1 MPVMSMVLL
10 ALDAFCIIHAAK
22 TGRFWPWAWVVLFLP
37 GIGAA
42 AYVVMEFIP
51 EWRASVSG
59 QRAAGNIQK
68 KLDPDRRLRELRERF
83 ELSDTIGNRVELAR
97 ECAAV
102 GRFDEA
108 VTLWD
113 GVIAQPLGE
122 EAKFHQERA
131 AALLGAGRAAEALQA
146 LAELKRIWPDH
157 QSQEGHLVLARS
169 LASCGRIDEA
179 VAEYR
184 ELTNY
189 YVGPQ
194 PGLDLARLL
203 RAQGRVAEAV
213 SVAEDYI
220 RRIERSP
227 KFNRE
232 QYKAQLS
239 ELKALTRG
247 K

>member
-42 AYVVMEFIP
+42 AYVVMEFVP
-51 EWRASVSG
+51 EWRASASG
-59 QRAAGNIQK
+59 QRAAGNLQK
-68 KLDPDRRLRELRERF
+68 KLDPDRRLRELRDRF
-83 ELSDTIGNRVELAR
+83 ELSDTIGNRVDLAR
-97 ECAAV
+97 ECMAV
-102 GRFDEA
+102 GRCEEA
-108 VTLWD
+108 VVLWD
-113 GVIAQPLGE
+113 GVIAHPLGA
-122 EAKFHQERA
+122 EAKYHQDRA
-131 AALLGAGRAAEALQA
+131 AALLGAGRPEEALHA
-146 LAELKRIWPDH
+146 LAELKRLWPDH
-157 QSQEGHLVLARS
+157 QSQEGHLILARA
-169 LASCGRIDEA
+169 LAGCGRTAEA
-179 VAEYR
+179 EAEYR

-203 RAQGRVAEAV
+203 RAQGRDRDAVA
-213 SVAEDYI
+213 VAEDYM

-227 KFNRE
+227 KFNRD
-232 QYKAQLS
+232 QYKAQLA
-239 ELKALTRG
+239 ELKALVRG